1 MLGNNIV
8 MLQFD
13 EIKEDGVEKHLPG
26 VFLRLIDDKAL
37 SVGASLLLEQNSEQ
51 TSAAE
56 IKSNSAL

>member
-1 MLGNNIV
+1 MA
-8 MLQFD
+8 D
-13 EIKEDGVEKHLPG
+13 LPG

>member
-1 MLGNNIV
+1 MA
-8 MLQFD
+8 D
-13 EIKEDGVEKHLPG
+13 LPG

-56 IKSNSAL
+56 KVKQCTVKLQTSNIMSH